1 MVYASQAW
9 LIKMRRTRKRRFGP
23 RDLPEMLSAGQPSS
37 GKSPKVLL
45 AGKLTAMT
53 APGGGETQM
62 IALARALPG
71 VGVRARL
78 WRPWEDSL
86 AEADCIHLL
95 GSVPEHLEVVAA
107 AHRCQVP
114 VVVSPIAWFDLVS
127 CWRQSGPWLS
137 RTSAAT
143 RFLLRAAL
151 PRIPSWRRRLYHMA
165 DLLLPNSQAE
175 AEQLIRYFGVDE
187 KRLHVTPNGADE
199 RFAQASPQAFARRVG
214 GRGFVLYP
222 GRIEPRKNQLGFL
235 RAMQGTD
242 VPIVVLGNVVPG
254 HQAYADACRRA
265 AGENV
270 KFIDGLAHD
279 DPLLASAYAAC
290 GCLALTSWFETP
302 GLVALEAALQGV
314 PLVLTARGC
323 AREYFG
329 GWADYVEPDDL
340 RAIRRKVLAAMNQPR
355 SPALAHLVR
364 SQFTWKAAA
373 AVTRAAYEK
382 VT

>member
-1 MVYASQAW
+1 
-9 LIKMRRTRKRRFGP
+9 
-23 RDLPEMLSAGQPSS
+23 ML
-37 GKSPKVLL
+37 
-45 AGKLTAMT
+45 
-53 APGGGETQM
+53 
-62 IALARALPG
+62 ALARALPA

-95 GSVPEHLEVVAA
+95 GSVPEHGEVIAA

-114 VVVSPIAWFDLVS
+114 VVVSPIAWFDLAS
-127 CWRQSGPWLS
+127 RWRQSGPLAGRLS
-137 RTSAAT
+137 ASAK
-143 RFLLRAAL
+143 FLLRAAL
-151 PRIPSWRRRLYHMA
+151 PQLPSWRRRLYHAA

-175 AEQLIRYFGVDE
+175 AEQLIRCFGVDE
-187 KRLHVTPNGADE
+187 KRLHVTPNGAEE
-199 RFAQASPQAFARRVG
+199 RFAEASPHAFARRVG
-214 GRGFVLYP
+214 GREFVLYP

-235 RAMQGTD
+235 RAMRGVD
-242 VPIVVLGNVVPG
+242 VPIVILGNVVPG
-254 HQAYADACRRA
+254 HQDYLDACRRA

-270 KFIDGLAHD
+270 RFVDGLAHD

-302 GLVALEAALQGV
+302 GLVALEAAMQGV
-314 PLVLTARGC
+314 PLVLTSRGC

-340 RAIRRKVLAAMNQPR
+340 RGIRRKVLAAINLPR
-355 SPALAHLVR
+355 SPGLARMVR

-373 AVTRAAYEK
+373 AAPRAAYEK
-382 VT
+382 VM